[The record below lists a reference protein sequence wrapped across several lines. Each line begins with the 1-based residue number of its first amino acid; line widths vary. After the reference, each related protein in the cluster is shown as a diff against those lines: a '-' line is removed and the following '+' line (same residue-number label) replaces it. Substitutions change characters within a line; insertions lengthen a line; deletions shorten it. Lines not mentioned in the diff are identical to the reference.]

1 MQGKQWW
8 SPWRGPQG
16 PPSLAQQFAFSK
28 TPLEGDA
35 DGGGGQSSEYGDS
48 ALRSPYVPVGVSG
61 IRIITGIKHG
71 TEPKAANREEALLPR
86 SGASA
91 QLSYIN

>member
-1 MQGKQWW
+1 MESMKRP
-8 SPWRGPQG
+8 SGPSFPG
-16 PPSLAQQFAFSK
+16 TAVCIQQDSR
-28 TPLEGDA
+28 GDA
-35 DGGGGQSSEYGDS
+35 DEGGGQSSEYRDS

-91 QLSYIN
+91 QLSYFD